1 MSLEIGYEKPYERL
15 IYDVSKS
22 SASRL
27 MSDQIFGNINLLSRG
42 VHVPVELKVG
52 SKVLIG
58 NRSSTL
64 EGYEKDK
71 RYEVENGEVFFVGE
85 SSTGDYSTKDNKML
99 SSGKMLQPFD
109 VLNNTYYKDVADSNL
124 LYQIGIRMGIYGENP
139 NTPLGE

>member
-1 MSLEIGYEKPYERL
+1 MSVEIGYEKPYEKL

-42 VHVPVELKVG
+42 VHAPVKLKIG

-58 NRSSTL
+58 NRTSTL
-64 EGYEKDK
+64 KSYEKDK

-85 SSTGDYSTKDNKML
+85 SSTGDYSTKKNKML

-124 LYQIGIRMGIYGENP
+124 LYQIGISMGIYAENP
-139 NTPLGE
+139 ATPVIT

>member
-1 MSLEIGYEKPYERL
+1 MSTEIGYEKPYEKL

-22 SASRL
+22 AASRL
-27 MSDQIFGNINLLSRG
+27 MSDQIFGNMNLLSRG
-42 VHVPVELKVG
+42 VHAPVELKVG

-64 EGYEKDK
+64 VAFEKDK

-85 SSTGDYSTKDNKML
+85 SSVGDYSTKENKML

-124 LYQIGIRMGIYGENP
+124 LYQIGIRMGIYFENP
-139 NTPLGE
+139 TLQNR